1 MLKIY
6 LKHKFFFKAS
16 IQSLRKVF
24 YRYFTFPGHLFQ
36 RVDEREVK
44 RSSQAALGL
53 LRWLEA
59 IAGFST
65 TYTKMKPI
73 LKQLEAA
80 EADLMHIQKELGHA
94 RVALG
99 HLKLGVRE
107 KYIIFAYV
115 RINCELQNYLYF

>member
-1 MLKIY
+1 MFFSLKF
-6 LKHKFFFKAS
+6 LFNVFRKFFYK
-16 IQSLRKVF
+16 
-24 YRYFTFPGHLFQ
+24 YFTFPGHLFD

-99 HLKLGVRE
+99 HLKLGC
-107 KYIIFAYV
+107 KGKIHNFCLCK
-115 RINCELQNYLYF
+115 NNL